1 MESESGS
8 GTVHSRKKKRTFV
21 LILAFVKPQNRSKW
35 RQKANHGKIS
45 SPRQG
50 FRVRKIRAPEKGR
63 HSARQWAKRRRA
75 SLCDAA
81 SPCEA
86 SP

>member
-35 RQKANHGKIS
+35 RQKTK
-45 SPRQG
+45 PRKNIQSASG
-50 FRVRKIRAPEKGR
+50 F
-63 HSARQWAKRRRA
+63 
-75 SLCDAA
+75 
-81 SPCEA
+81 
-86 SP
+86 